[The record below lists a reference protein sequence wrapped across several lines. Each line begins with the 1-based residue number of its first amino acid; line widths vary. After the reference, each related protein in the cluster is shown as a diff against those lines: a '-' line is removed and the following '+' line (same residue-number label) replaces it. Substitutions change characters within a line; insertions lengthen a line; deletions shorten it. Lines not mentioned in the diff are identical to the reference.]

1 MELGNLD
8 FVQIFRS
15 SFTLMIL
22 LVCSILALSFGVE
35 RFLFYRRARVDSTRF
50 LSRIKMSL
58 ENNNIQEAVAACDR
72 DRSAVAA
79 VLKVGLQ
86 NRTLPYHQIE
96 ELMAATRDEERVKLE
111 RYLGVLGTLGNSC
124 PFIGLFGTVV
134 GIIKAFH
141 DLAASGSGG
150 PTVVAAGIAEAL
162 VATAGGL
169 AVAIPCVMIFNYF
182 MRKVKTMSVEMEAVS
197 KRFLTVLVAGRVEEE
212 SGSSKKK

>member
-1 MELGNLD
+1 MDLGNLD
-8 FVQIFRS
+8 YIQIFRS

-22 LVCSILALSFGVE
+22 LVCSILAVAFTVE
-35 RFLFYRRARVDSTRF
+35 RYLFYRRAKVDSTRF

-58 ENNNIQEAVAACDR
+58 ENDNFQEAVSLCER
-72 DRSAVAA
+72 DRSPVAA

-86 NRTLPYHQIE
+86 NHELPYEHLQ
-96 ELMAATRDEERVKLE
+96 ELMTATREEERVKLE
-111 RYLGVLGTLGNSC
+111 RYLGVLGTLGNSA

-169 AVAIPCVMIFNYF
+169 AVAIPCVMVFNYF
-182 MRKVKTMSVEMEAVS
+182 MRKVKTMDVEMEAVA
-197 KRFLTVLVAGRVEEE
+197 KRFITILVTRAETAGAGKRR
-212 SGSSKKK
+212 

>member
-1 MELGNLD
+1 MDLGNLD

-22 LVCSILALSFGVE
+22 LVCSILAVSFMVE
-35 RFLFYRRARVDSTRF
+35 RFLFYRRAKVDSTRL
-50 LSRIKMSL
+50 LSKIKMAL
-58 ENNNIQEAVAACDR
+58 ENDNFQEAVTICER
-72 DRSAVAA
+72 DRSAVST
-79 VLKVGLQ
+79 VLRVGLL
-86 NRTLPYHQIE
+86 NYKLPYHQLQ
-96 ELMAATRDEERVKLE
+96 ELMTATREEERVKLE

-169 AVAIPCVMIFNYF
+169 LVAIPCVMVFNF
-182 MRKVKTMSVEMEAVS
+182 FSRKVKTMDVEMEATA
-197 KRFLTVLVAGRVEEE
+197 KRFLTILANRNMDEATAGR
-212 SGSSKKK
+212 KK

>member
-1 MELGNLD
+1 MDLGNID
-8 FVQIFRS
+8 FIQIFRS

-22 LVCSILALSFGVE
+22 LICSILAVAFSVE
-35 RFLFYRRARVDSTRF
+35 RFLFYRRAKVDSTRL
-50 LSRIKMSL
+50 LSKIKLSL
-58 ENNNIQEAVAACDR
+58 ENDNFQEAVTVCER
-72 DRSAVAA
+72 DRSSVAT
-79 VLKVGLQ
+79 VLRVGLQ
-86 NRTLPYHQIE
+86 NYKLPYHQLQ
-96 ELMAATRDEERVKLE
+96 ELMTATREEERVKLE

-169 AVAIPCVMIFNYF
+169 AVAIPCVIVFNYF
-182 MRKVKTMSVEMEAVS
+182 SRKVKTMDVEMEAVS
-197 KRFLTVLVAGRVEEE
+197 KRFLTILAQRNFEEAGSR
-212 SGSSKKK
+212 KK

>member
-1 MELGNLD
+1 MDLGNLD

-15 SFTLMIL
+15 SFTLVIL
-22 LVCSILALSFGVE
+22 LICSILAVAFMVE
-35 RFLFYRRARVDSTRF
+35 RFLFFRRAKVDSTRL
-50 LSRIKMSL
+50 LSRIKMAMESD
-58 ENNNIQEAVAACDR
+58 NMQEAISVCER
-72 DRSAVAA
+72 DRSPVAA
-79 VLKVGLQ
+79 VLRTGLM
-86 NRTLPYHQIE
+86 NYKLPYHQLE
-96 ELMAATRDEERVKLE
+96 ELLTATREEERVKLE

-169 AVAIPCVMIFNYF
+169 LVAIPCVMVFNYF
-182 MRKVKTMSVEMEAVS
+182 MRKVKNMDVEMEVTA
-197 KRFLTVLVAGRVEEE
+197 KRFLTILANRGEEV
-212 SGSSKKK
+212 GARKK

>member
-8 FVQIFRS
+8 FIEIFRS

-22 LVCSILALSFGVE
+22 LVCSILAVAFMVE
-35 RFLFYRRARVDSTRF
+35 RFLFYRRAKVDSTRF
-50 LSRIKMSL
+50 LSKIKMSL
-58 ENNNIQEAVAACDR
+58 ENDNFQEAVTFCER
-72 DRSAVAA
+72 DHSGVAA
-79 VLKVGLQ
+79 VVRVGLL
-86 NRTLPYHQIE
+86 NHKLPYHQLQ
-96 ELMAATRDEERVKLE
+96 ELMTATREEEKVKLE

-169 AVAIPCVMIFNYF
+169 AVAIPCVMVFNYLT
-182 MRKVKTMSVEMEAVS
+182 RKVKNMDVEMEVTA
-197 KRFLTVLVAGRVEEE
+197 KRFLTILTSRGEETAKRR
-212 SGSSKKK
+212 SA